1 MLGAAAGAPA
11 LALIGALAVAC
22 FVKAFSAVFLGSPR
36 SSRATT
42 GTGDAGRSMLAP
54 MAMLAA
60 ACAVIGLWP
69 AGTAR
74 LGGTAASA
82 LLLGRS
88 GAGAGADLTALGGIP
103 LVLLGILAAL
113 GSAAVSW
120 TRPAVRTTTWDCGYA
135 AGSPRI
141 QYTAS
146 SFAQM
151 LVGLFRW
158 AVLPDELRPRP
169 DGPFP
174 APGPR
179 YESHAPDP
187 VLDRLLLPGLT
198 RGRSFLGLARVIQAG
213 RIQAYLL
220 YIVVTL
226 VFLLAWSASS

>member
-22 FVKAFSAVFLGSPR
+22 FVKAFSAVFLGVPR
-36 SSRATT
+36 S
-42 GTGDAGRSMLAP
+42 P
-54 MAMLAA
+54 AA
-60 ACAVIGLWP
+60 AGHGEAALSMRVSMASLAVVCAVIGLWP
-69 AGTAR
+69 SGAAR
-74 LGGTAASA
+74 LGRDATGA
-82 LLLGRS
+82 LLLGR
-88 GAGAGADLTALGGIP
+88 AGAGVSADLTALGGIP

-113 GSAAVSW
+113 GAAAVSR

-135 AGSPRI
+135 AASPRI

-146 SFAQM
+146 SFGEM

-179 YESHAPDP
+179 FESHAPDP
-187 VLDRLLLPGLT
+187 VLDRLLLPGLA
-198 RGRSFLGLARVIQAG
+198 RGRTFLGLARVIQAG

-226 VFLLAWSASS
+226 VILLAWSAWW

>member
-36 SSRATT
+36 RPAAEIEAQ
-42 GTGDAGRSMLAP
+42 DASRSMRFSMGGLAVV
-54 MAMLAA
+54 
-60 ACAVIGLWP
+60 CAVIGLWP
-69 AGTAR
+69 AGAAR
-74 LGGTAASA
+74 LSRDAAGA
-82 LLLGRS
+82 LLLGR
-88 GAGAGADLTALGGIP
+88 AGMTTDADLGALGGIP
-103 LVLLGILAAL
+103 LLLFGILVIAGA
-113 GSAAVSW
+113 AAVAW
-120 TRPAVRTTTWDCGYA
+120 TRPATRTTTWDCGYA
-135 AGSPRI
+135 ADSPRI

-158 AVLPDELRPRP
+158 AVLPDEHRPRLR
-169 DGPFP
+169 GPFP
-174 APGPR
+174 AAGSR
-179 YESHAPDP
+179 FESHAPDP
-187 VLDRLLLPGLT
+187 VLDRLVLPALT

-226 VFLLAWSASS
+226 VILLAWSSFW